1 MKQRNIALCIV
12 FSVITCGIYG
22 IYWFICVTDDVNQVS
37 ARYTTSGAMAFVLSL
52 ITCGIYGIY
61 WAYKMGECLDE
72 ARMTH
77 GEPSGSLAIIFLI
90 LNIFG
95 LSIITLAL
103 AQNELNKYDIL

>member
-12 FSVITCGIYG
+12 LSVITCGIYG

-37 ARYTTSGAMAFVLSL
+37 DRYTTSGAMAFVLSL

-61 WAYKMGECLDE
+61 WAYKMGECLDT
-72 ARMTH
+72 ARAEH
-77 GEPSGSLAIIFLI
+77 GEPTGSLAIIFLI